1 VKSEEVTMG
10 SNLENLVELAKEGD
24 REALKDLLLKIK
36 DRVFGLAVRMLGHP
50 VDAEDAT
57 QEILIKIITHL
68 SAFRQ
73 ESAFTSWVYRIAANY
88 LLSTRKRR
96 AELIYSS
103 FDDYVEAI
111 DRNLASQWSQSI
123 SEAEMKFLVEEMMI
137 SCTQGVLLCLD
148 RDHRLAFILGEI
160 FEVSGKQGGYI
171 LGITPIAFRKR
182 LSRARKRINHF
193 MENNCSLMNPSN
205 PCTCERMVLGCPPQR
220 LGEYSERLFTA
231 YPCRGR
237 HGPDV
242 LKHIQEFDE
251 LQRVAVIFHSHPDY
265 AAPETFMDNLKGLIN
280 SGRFELFNG
289 QQ

>member
-1 VKSEEVTMG
+1 VKSKEVTMG

-73 ESAFTSWVYRIAANY
+73 ESAFTSWIYRIAANY
-88 LLSTRKRR
+88 LLVTRKRR

-103 FDDYVEAI
+103 FDDFANAI
-111 DRNLASQWSQSI
+111 DGNLASQWSQSV
-123 SEAEMKFLVEEMMI
+123 SEAEMKLLVEEMMI
-137 SCTQGVLLCLD
+137 SCTQGILLCLD

-182 LSRARKRINHF
+182 LSRGRKRLNHF
-193 MENNCSLMNPSN
+193 MEKHCSLMNPSN
-205 PCTCERMVLGCPPQR
+205 PCNCERMVLGCTPQK
-220 LGEYSERLFTA
+220 LDEYSERPFTA

-242 LKHIQEFDE
+242 MKHLQEFDD
-251 LQRVAVIFHSHPDY
+251 LQRVAVIFRSHPDY
-265 AAPETFMDNLKGLIN
+265 AAPETFMDNLKGLMN